1 MKVLVY
7 RNILLYSLNTWM
19 AFKLPNSNI
28 YRVAYLEYLLSL
40 RKYSSGSTLSDLTAS
55 SKKVVNS
62 SDKSK
67 SSYIVRLFFYANL
80 RENCVFIRQEG
91 LIVFQNFSLPK
102 TFFISKDSKYFLLSL
117 LYNLL
122 QKFLCILY
130 SLRSV

>member
-40 RKYSSGSTLSDLTAS
+40 RKYSSGSTLSDLTAF

-67 SSYIVRLFFYANL
+67 SSYIVRLFFYVNL

-122 QKFLCILY
+122 QKFLCFLY

>member
-40 RKYSSGSTLSDLTAS
+40 RKYSSGSTLSDLKAS

-67 SSYIVRLFFYANL
+67 SSDIVRLLFYANL
-80 RENCVFIRQEG
+80 RENCVFIRQKG
-91 LIVFQNFSLPK
+91 LIIFQNFLLSK
-102 TFFISKDSKYFLLSL
+102 TFFISKDSKF
-117 LYNLL
+117 
-122 QKFLCILY
+122 FPFCITY
-130 SLRSV
+130 YKSFYAFCIV